1 MACLVQLNRQDS
13 ITAVFRIAKVNLIRP
28 AHFSGQNLAEK
39 KSIHANALKDMA
51 SRKGNLAFSTRGNSD
66 RRDGASDSRFD
77 SQYSESSPR
86 QLSPNRGT
94 PRSTGSY
101 DRDEA
106 IPPLNGD
113 YRSLPSNISPQ
124 NQASLLFNAPNP
136 YTPSGGQR
144 DRWSP

>member
-1 MACLVQLNRQDS
+1 MPGSTESTGLDHCRIPHRQS
-13 ITAVFRIAKVNLIRP
+13 KPHQTSSFQWSKP
-28 AHFSGQNLAEK
+28 GPEK